1 VRDGFESWDK
11 VVAKAKELCG
21 GHICERA
28 CYDCLKSYGN
38 QTHHEKLDKTTVV
51 DFLE

>member
-1 VRDGFESWDK
+1 VRDAFGGWGK
-11 VVAKAKELCG
+11 VVAKAKELCE

-38 QTHHEKLDKTTVV
+38 QIHHEKLDKTSVV
-51 DFLE
+51 EFFA